1 MTLYDKIASL
11 KPDKGTNKQ
20 QERVYAE
27 LHYAA
32 DVSTANGGKFDK
44 VILKAVDK
52 VLDYVAN
59 EGAVTNK
66 ALEEAERIL
75 APVAKTA
82 KSYHIHCMGHAHIDM
97 NWMWG
102 YNETAS
108 LTVDTFRTVLDLMKE
123 YPDFKFSQ
131 SQASVYKIIEE
142 HAPEMLTEIAE
153 RVHEGRWE
161 LSASTWV
168 ENDKNMPSGESLSR
182 HILYTKRYLSKL
194 FDIDPKT
201 IEIDFEPDTF
211 GHNITTPE
219 VCAQGGVKYYYHCR
233 GREAAPCAYVWKS
246 RAGGELLVYN
256 EPHWYNT
263 QVESDLMFDYP
274 QLCKEMGSHCAAF
287 VYGVG
292 DHGGGPTRRDIERLI
307 EMNSWPIMPE
317 IIFSTYSAFFKELN
331 KTRNALPVYVGELNY
346 VFTGCYT
353 SQSRI
358 KMANRLLEDRMGDSE
373 FLGAAAH
380 ALAGAK
386 RRNEIME
393 KAWENLLFNQFHDI
407 LPGSGVTETREYAM
421 GRFQQGM
428 ASIQVN
434 ANLSMRSLAEAI
446 DTSKIDEDYDPDSF
460 SEGGGVGYA
469 TGHEMG
475 YVMPCAS
482 RGGGKKR
489 IFHIFNTTQTD
500 YKGVVEVTVWDWDFD
515 PARAVFTTADGKPVA
530 SQHMKNG
537 EWYWTHKY
545 KVFVIEAE
553 IPAFGYATYVLTEAS
568 IADNIHRGYPT
579 DRNHHYNDD
588 VLTLEN
594 NMVKAVFDHETMEL
608 LSFTDKKTGTELVKK
623 PSAAFMFVD
632 ENTLHGGSAWVVG
645 DRMRTTNL
653 NRSQKVR
660 VYDKQEGTL
669 RQSIK
674 YEMKFGVRSHL
685 EVIVTLDADSR
696 MLEYLVNVDFH
707 EVGNEES
714 WPQLCF
720 EAPVGYKVNS
730 YRYDVPYGIL
740 DREPIAH
747 DVPANS
753 FACALP
759 ENEKQPALMLVSDS
773 KYGFRGWNDTLALN
787 LVRGSTNPDPY
798 PEYGMHRIKLGFGI
812 TETAEK
818 NVLYDM
824 AARFVHPVCV
834 CSARR
839 GEGKLTTDGK
849 LFTTEGNVR
858 IASVKTAEDFDGLTI
873 RLFDPGEGA
882 DYKLTFA
889 KAIASAAEAD
899 VNEVP
904 GKKLNVKK
912 NEVSGN
918 INPYGFKTLLIKFK

>member
-11 KPDKGTNKQ
+11 KPKAGTNRQ
-20 QERVYAE
+20 QARLYAE

-32 DVSTANGGKFDK
+32 DVSTANGGKYDK
-44 VILKAVDK
+44 LILKAVDG
-52 VLDYVAN
+52 VLAAVSA

-66 ALEEAERIL
+66 VLDEAEQTL
-75 APVAKTA
+75 APMAKTA
-82 KSYHIHCMGHAHIDM
+82 KSYTIHCMGHAHIDM

-123 YPDFKFSQ
+123 YPEFKFSQ

-142 HAPEMLTEIAE
+142 HAPEMLDEIKQ

-168 ENDKNMPSGESLSR
+168 ENDKNMPSCESLSR
-182 HILYTKRYLSKL
+182 HILYTKRYLAKL
-194 FDIDPKT
+194 FDIDPKG

-233 GREAAPCAYVWKS
+233 GREAAPCAYVWRS
-246 RAGGELLVYN
+246 RAGAELLVYN

-263 QVESDLMFDYP
+263 QVESDLMFDFP

-287 VYGVG
+287 IYGVG
-292 DHGGGPTRRDIERLI
+292 DHGGGPTRRDIERLA
-307 EMNSWPIMPE
+307 EMNSWPVMPT
-317 IIFSTYSAFFKELN
+317 IKFSTYAEFFKELN
-331 KTRNALPVYVGELNY
+331 KTRAALPVYEGELNY

-358 KMANRLLEDRMGDSE
+358 KMANRLSEDRMGDSE
-373 FLGAAAH
+373 MLGAAAH
-380 ALAGAK
+380 TLAGMP

-428 ASIQVN
+428 ATIQVN
-434 ANLSMRSLAEAI
+434 ANQSMRALAEAI

-460 SEGGGVGYA
+460 AEGGGVGYA
-469 TGHEMG
+469 TGHELG
-475 YVMPCAS
+475 YSMPCAC
-482 RGGGKKR
+482 RGNGKKR

-500 YKGVVEVTVWDWDFD
+500 YKGVAELTVWDWDFD
-515 PARAVFTTADGKPVA
+515 SARAVFAKADGTVIP
-530 SQHMKNG
+530 SQHIRDA

-553 IPAFGYATYVLTEAS
+553 IPAFGYTTFTMTEAS

-579 DRNHHYNDD
+579 DRNHHFNDD

-594 NMVKAVFDHETMEL
+594 DLVKAMFDHETMEL
-608 LSFTDKKTGTELVKK
+608 VSFTDKATGKELVGK
-623 PSAAFMFVD
+623 PSAAFKFVD
-632 ENTLHGGSAWVVG
+632 EGTLHGGSAWVVG

-653 NRSQKVR
+653 NRSQKVK
-660 VYDKQEGTL
+660 VYDKQEGAL

-674 YEMKFGVRSHL
+674 YEMKFGERSHL
-685 EVIVTLDADSR
+685 EVIVTLDTDSR
-696 MLEYLVNVDFH
+696 MLEYLVNADFH

-720 EAPVGYKVNS
+720 EAPFGYTAKA

-740 DREPIAH
+740 DREPTAH

-759 ENEKQPALMLVSDS
+759 EDEKNPALILTSDS
-773 KYGFRGWNDTLALN
+773 KYGFRGWNDILALN

-798 PEYGMHRIKLGFGI
+798 PEYGMHRIKLGLGI
-812 TETAEK
+812 VETAEK
-818 NVLYDM
+818 SKLYDA
-824 AARFVHPVCV
+824 AARFIHPVCV
-834 CSARR
+834 CSARK
-839 GEGKLTTDGK
+839 GKGMLPVEEKLLTVQ
-849 LFTTEGNVR
+849 GNVR
-858 IASVKTAEDFDGLTI
+858 IAAVKTAEDFDGLAV
-873 RLFDPGEGA
+873 RLFDMGEGA
-882 DYKLTFA
+882 DYTLTFA
-889 KAIASAAEAD
+889 KNVASANEAD
-899 VNEVP
+899 VNENP
-904 GKKLNVKK
+904 GKKLTAKK
-912 NEVSGN
+912 NAVSGSVK
-918 INPYGFKTLLIKFK
+918 PYEFRTILIRFK